1 MEASIQLL
9 AGDLAGLKPEEASKY
24 AVQVGDFDIQSASEW
39 PGLDEERLLLSPS
52 KCRQL
57 WRQFSSDSNYIVQ
70 QAQAT
75 QVNPPNQYTFYAGHY
90 HSSAMSSCVNCS
102 NSPSHTTSPAH
113 VLSSRC

>member
-1 MEASIQLL
+1 MQDLFASVEASVQLL

-24 AVQVGDFDIQSASEW
+24 AAQVGDFDIQSASEW
-39 PGLDEERLLLSPS
+39 PGIAEERLLLGPS

-75 QVNPPNQYTFYAGHY
+75 QVNPLTSVRDA
-90 HSSAMSSCVNCS
+90 
-102 NSPSHTTSPAH
+102 TTH
-113 VLSSRC
+113 QR